1 MNGLNTINGGL
12 LLTANA
18 TVFSDARYQ
27 GGGCLKA
34 DGSGGYKWEDQ
45 TKGNDM
51 NSNLVVTNGVVQAK
65 GFEVTRSPHIFYQYC
80 MRVIDLRLK
89 DTVDHDRI
97 KLEIRDVA
105 ELLPDQHLR
114 DMAILKHGPE
124 IQNVDDYENLTIE
137 VLIEKQWTVKDQ

>member
-1 MNGLNTINGGL
+1 M
-12 LLTANA
+12 
-18 TVFSDARYQ
+18 S
-27 GGGCLKA
+27 
-34 DGSGGYKWEDQ
+34 
-45 TKGNDM
+45 
-51 NSNLVVTNGVVQAK
+51 SNLVVTNGVVQAK
-65 GFEVTRSPHIFYQYC
+65 GFEVTRSPHTFYQYVL
-80 MRVIDLRLK
+80 RVLDLRLK